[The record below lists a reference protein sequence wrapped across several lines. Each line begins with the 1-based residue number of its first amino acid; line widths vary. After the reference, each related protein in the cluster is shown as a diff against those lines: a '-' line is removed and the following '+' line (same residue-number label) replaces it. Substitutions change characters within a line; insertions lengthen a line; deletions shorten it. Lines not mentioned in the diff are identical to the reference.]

1 MSLLLGGILLTG
13 SVLLGAGMVVLLHKV
28 SQEKIIKFLLSLS
41 GGFLL
46 AIAFVH
52 FIPEIYEHNSG
63 KVGYYILLGFL
74 IQLFLEYFSGGIE
87 HGHIHGKNMGG
98 AMPWSL
104 FIALSLHALFEAVPL
119 SSTFFG
125 DITEPIVELG
135 HHHHHT
141 YSSSLLIGIVL
152 HKVPVAIALMTM
164 LLASGFKIKKA
175 WIVLIAFSLMSPIGM
190 VLGHYTAKGMGLNLE
205 LVLAVVVGM
214 FLHISTTIVFESNEN
229 HQFNFLKLFSILA
242 GVLLAIVTL

>member
-1 MSLLLGGILLTG
+1 MSLLLGGILLSG
-13 SVLLGAGMVVLLHKV
+13 AVILGAGMVVFLHKV

-63 KVGYYILLGFL
+63 SVGYFILLGFL

-87 HGHIHGKNMGG
+87 HGHVHGKNMRG
-98 AMPWSL
+98 AIPWTL

-125 DITEPIVELG
+125 DMSEPIHEMA
-135 HHHHHT
+135 HHHHEH
-141 YSSSLLIGIVL
+141 SSSLLIGIIL
-152 HKVPVAIALMTM
+152 HKIPVAIALMTM

-175 WIVLIAFSLMSPIGM
+175 WLILIAFSLMSPIGM